1 MKSIIICEGE
11 TDFVFLQHFM
21 KKVNGWNDLSNSKM
35 RPNPSFTSSVNNSFS
50 RDFVRNADMLT
61 IISCGGCGNIK
72 TVFEEVIR
80 KNQNEIFDE
89 ERYSKIVILTD
100 NDETG
105 VEARIVSE
113 LNATSGNSAQIK
125 NNAWTDLTFTDTTQN
140 QFNSELLLL
149 IIPFDENGALE
160 TFLLNSI
167 AKSDSY
173 DAEIIRKAKDFVD
186 NADPHSKYLN
196 HRGFVTKA
204 KLYAYFAIRIEPS
217 VNQFRQRQ
225 DILKSV
231 PWEQYE
237 NVRDCFKELR
247 NL

>member
-21 KKVNGWNDLSNSKM
+21 KKVNGWTDSKQK
-35 RPNPSFTSSVNNSFS
+35 PNPSFTSSVNNSFS
-50 RDFVRNADMLT
+50 RDFVRNSDMLT

-80 KNQNEIFDE
+80 KNQNEILDE

-105 VEARIVSE
+105 VETKIVSE
-113 LNATSGNSAQIK
+113 LNAASGNSAQIK
-125 NNAWTDLTFTDTTQN
+125 NNSWTNLTFTDATQN
-140 QFNSELLLL
+140 KFNSELLLL

-160 TFLLNSI
+160 TFLLSSI
-167 AKSDSY
+167 AKADSY
-173 DAEIIRKAKDFVD
+173 DAEIIRKANDFVD
-186 NADPHSKYLN
+186 NADPQSKYLN

-237 NVRDCFKELR
+237 NVKNCFKELR

>member
-21 KKVNGWNDLSNSKM
+21 KKVNGWNNSKQK
-35 RPNPSFTSSVNNSFS
+35 PNPSFISSVDNSRS
-50 RDFVRNADMLT
+50 RDFIKNADMLT

-100 NDETG
+100 NDEEG
-105 VEARIVSE
+105 VEAKIVSE
-113 LNATSGNSAQIK
+113 LNAASGNSTQIK
-125 NNAWTDLTFTDTTQN
+125 NNTWTDLSFTDATQN
-140 QFNSELLLL
+140 QFTSQLLLL

-160 TFLLNSI
+160 SFLLESI
-167 AKSDSY
+167 SKENTY
-173 DAEIIRKAKDFVD
+173 DAEIIKKAKEFVD
-186 NADPHSKYLN
+186 NADPEKRYLS

-204 KLYAYFAIRIEPS
+204 RLYAYFAIRIEPT

-225 DILKSV
+225 NVLTNV
-231 PWEQYE
+231 PWEKYE
-237 NVRDCFKELR
+237 NVRTVFKELKK
-247 NL
+247 L

>member
-21 KKVNGWNDLSNSKM
+21 KKVNGWNDLSNSNV
-35 RPNPSFTSSVNNSFS
+35 RPNPSFISSVDNSRS
-50 RDFVRNADMLT
+50 RDFIKNADMLT

-80 KNQNEIFDE
+80 KNQNEILDE

-105 VEARIVSE
+105 IEVKIVSE
-113 LNATSGNSAQIK
+113 LNAVSGNSAQIQ
-125 NNAWTDLTFTDTTQN
+125 NNSWTDLSFTDATQN

-160 TFLLNSI
+160 TFLLSSI
-167 AKSDSY
+167 SKQDEYESQIIKKSY
-173 DAEIIRKAKDFVD
+173 DFVEH
-186 NADPHSKYLN
+186 ADPEKRHIDARSFKI
-196 HRGFVTKA
+196 KA
-204 KLYAYFAIRIEPS
+204 VFY
-217 VNQFRQRQ
+217 
-225 DILKSV
+225 
-231 PWEQYE
+231 
-237 NVRDCFKELR
+237 
-247 NL
+247 

>member
-21 KKVNGWNDLSNSKM
+21 KKVNGWNNSKQK
-35 RPNPSFTSSVNNSFS
+35 PNPSFTSSVNNSFS
-50 RDFVRNADMLT
+50 RDFIRNSDMLT

-100 NDETG
+100 NDEEG
-105 VEARIVSE
+105 VEAKIVSE
-113 LNATSGNSAQIK
+113 LNAASGNSAQIQ
-125 NNAWTDLTFTDTTQN
+125 NNSWTDLSFTDATQN

-149 IIPFDENGALE
+149 VIPFDENGALE
-160 TFLLNSI
+160 TFLLSSI
-167 AKSDSY
+167 AKADSY
-173 DAEIIRKAKDFVD
+173 DAEIIRKAKEFVD
-186 NADPHSKYLN
+186 NADPEKKYLS

-204 KLYAYFAIRIEPS
+204 RLYAYFAIRIEPS

-237 NVRDCFKELR
+237 NIRDCFKELR

>member
-21 KKVNGWNDLSNSKM
+21 KKVNGWTDSKQK
-35 RPNPSFTSSVNNSFS
+35 PNPSFTSSVNNSFS
-50 RDFVRNADMLT
+50 RDFIRNSDMLT

-100 NDETG
+100 NDDTG
-105 VEARIVSE
+105 IEAKIVSD
-113 LNATSGNSAQIK
+113 LNAASGNSTQIK
-125 NNAWTDLTFTDTTQN
+125 NNTWTDLTFTDTTQN
-140 QFNSELLLL
+140 QFDSELLLL

-160 TFLLNSI
+160 SFLLESI
-167 AKSDSY
+167 SKENTY
-173 DAEIIRKAKDFVD
+173 DAEIIKKAKEFVD
-186 NADPHSKYLN
+186 NADPEKKYLS
-196 HRGFVTKA
+196 HRGFVIKA
-204 KLYAYFAIRIEPS
+204 RLYAYFAIRIEPS

-237 NVRDCFKELR
+237 NIRDCFKELR

>member
-21 KKVNGWNDLSNSKM
+21 KKVNGWNNSKQK
-35 RPNPSFTSSVNNSFS
+35 PNPSFISSVDNSRS
-50 RDFVRNADMLT
+50 RDFIKNADMLT

-100 NDETG
+100 NDEKG
-105 VEARIVSE
+105 IEEKIVSE
-113 LNATSGNSAQIK
+113 LNAASGNSTQIK
-125 NNAWTDLTFTDTTQN
+125 NNTWTDLTFTDTTQN
-140 QFNSELLLL
+140 QFNSKLLLL

-160 TFLLNSI
+160 TFLLCSI
-167 AKSDSY
+167 AKADSY
-173 DAEIIRKAKDFVD
+173 DAEIIRKAKEFVD
-186 NADPHSKYLN
+186 NADPEKKYLS

-204 KLYAYFAIRIEPS
+204 RLYAYFAIRIEPS

-237 NVRDCFKELR
+237 NIRDCFKELK

>member
-21 KKVNGWNDLSNSKM
+21 EKVNGWNDSKQK
-35 RPNPSFTSSVNNSFS
+35 PNPSFISSVDNSRS
-50 RDFVRNADMLT
+50 RDFIKNADMLT

-100 NDETG
+100 NDDTG
-105 VEARIVSE
+105 IEAKIVSD
-113 LNATSGNSAQIK
+113 LNAASGNSTQIK
-125 NNAWTDLTFTDTTQN
+125 NNTWTDLTFTDTTQN
-140 QFNSELLLL
+140 QFDSELLLL

-160 TFLLNSI
+160 SFLLESI
-167 AKSDSY
+167 SKENTY
-173 DAEIIRKAKDFVD
+173 DAEIIKKAKEFVD
-186 NADPHSKYLN
+186 NADPQSKYLN
-196 HRGFVTKA
+196 QRGFVTKA
-204 KLYAYFAIRIEPS
+204 KFYAYFAIRIEPS

-237 NVRDCFKELR
+237 NIRDCFKELK

>member
-21 KKVNGWNDLSNSKM
+21 KKVNGWTDSKQK
-35 RPNPSFTSSVNNSFS
+35 PNPSFISSVDNSRS
-50 RDFVRNADMLT
+50 RDFIKNADMLT

-105 VEARIVSE
+105 IEAKIVSE
-113 LNATSGNSAQIK
+113 LNAASGNSAQIQ
-125 NNAWTDLTFTDTTQN
+125 NNSWTDLSFTDATQN

-149 IIPFDENGALE
+149 VIPFDENGALE
-160 TFLLNSI
+160 TFLLSSI
-167 AKSDSY
+167 AKQDEYESQIIKKSY
-173 DAEIIRKAKDFVD
+173 DFVEH
-186 NADPHSKYLN
+186 ADPEKRHIDARSFKI
-196 HRGFVTKA
+196 KA
-204 KLYAYFAIRIEPS
+204 VFYAYFAICIEPS
-217 VNQFRQRQ
+217 KKQFSQR
-225 DILKSV
+225 DAIFKSV

-237 NVRDCFKELR
+237 NIRDCFKELR

>member
-21 KKVNGWNDLSNSKM
+21 KKVNGWTDSKQK
-35 RPNPSFTSSVNNSFS
+35 PNPSFTSSVNNSFS
-50 RDFVRNADMLT
+50 RDFIRNSDMLT

-72 TVFEEVIR
+72 NVFEEVVR

-100 NDETG
+100 NDEEG
-105 VEARIVSE
+105 VEAKIVSE
-113 LNATSGNSAQIK
+113 LNAAAGNSTQIK
-125 NNAWTDLTFTDTTQN
+125 NNTWTDLSFTDATQN
-140 QFNSELLLL
+140 QFTSQLLLL
-149 IIPFDENGALE
+149 VIPFDENGALE
-160 TFLLNSI
+160 TFLLSSI
-167 AKSDSY
+167 AKADSY

-186 NADPHSKYLN
+186 NADPQSKYLN
-196 HRGFVTKA
+196 QRGFVTKA
-204 KLYAYFAIRIEPS
+204 KFYAYFAIRIEPS

>member
-21 KKVNGWNDLSNSKM
+21 KKVNGWNDLSNSNV
-35 RPNPSFTSSVNNSFS
+35 RPNPSFISRINNSFS
-50 RDFVRNADMLT
+50 RDFVRNTDMLT
-61 IISCGGCGNIK
+61 IITCGGCGNIK

-100 NDETG
+100 NDDEG
-105 VEARIVSE
+105 VEAKIVSE
-113 LNATSGNSAQIK
+113 LNAASGNSAQIK
-125 NNAWTDLTFTDTTQN
+125 NNTWTDLTFTDATQN

-160 TFLLNSI
+160 TFLLCSI
-167 AKSDSY
+167 AKADSY
-173 DAEIIRKAKDFVD
+173 DAEIIRKANDFVD
-186 NADPHSKYLN
+186 NADPQLKYLN

-237 NVRDCFKELR
+237 NIRDCFKELR

>member
-21 KKVNGWNDLSNSKM
+21 IKVNGWNDSKQM
-35 RPNPSFTSSVNNSFS
+35 PNPSFRSNVNNSLS
-50 RDFVRNADMLT
+50 RDFFKDSNMLT

-80 KNQNEIFDE
+80 RNENEIEDS

-100 NDETG
+100 NDEDC
-105 VEARIVSE
+105 VEEKIIFE
-113 LNATSGNSAQIK
+113 LNDILKNKVQIS
-125 NNAWTDLTFTDTTQN
+125 NNKWTTLTFEDTVHN
-140 QFNSELLLL
+140 QFDSELLLL

-160 TFLLNSI
+160 SFLLESI
-167 AKSDSY
+167 SKKNTY
-173 DAEIIRKAKDFVD
+173 DAEIIKKAKEFVD
-186 NADPHSKYLN
+186 NADPEKKYLS

-204 KLYAYFAIRIEPS
+204 RLYAYFAIRIEPT

-225 DILKSV
+225 NVLTNV
-231 PWEQYE
+231 PWEKYE
-237 NVRDCFKELR
+237 NVRTIFKELKK
-247 NL
+247 L

>member
-21 KKVNGWNDLSNSKM
+21 IKVNGWNDSKQM
-35 RPNPSFTSSVNNSFS
+35 PNPSFRSNVNNSLS
-50 RDFVRNADMLT
+50 RDFFKDSNMLT

-80 KNQNEIFDE
+80 RNENEIEDS

-100 NDETG
+100 NDEDC
-105 VEARIVSE
+105 VEKKIIFE
-113 LNATSGNSAQIK
+113 LNDILKNKVQIS
-125 NNAWTDLTFTDTTQN
+125 NNKWTTLTFEDTVHN
-140 QFNSELLLL
+140 QFDSDLLLL

-160 TFLLNSI
+160 SFLLESI
-167 AKSDSY
+167 SKENTY
-173 DAEIIRKAKDFVD
+173 DAEIIKKAKEFVD
-186 NADPHSKYLN
+186 NADPEKKYLS

-204 KLYAYFAIRIEPS
+204 RLYAYFAIRIEPT

-225 DILKSV
+225 NVLTNV
-231 PWEQYE
+231 PWEKYE
-237 NVRDCFKELR
+237 NVRTVFKELKK
-247 NL
+247 L

>member
-11 TDFVFLQHFM
+11 TDFVFLQHYM
-21 KKVNGWNDLSNSKM
+21 KKVNGWTDSKQK
-35 RPNPSFTSSVNNSFS
+35 PNPSFISSVNNSFS
-50 RDFVRNADMLT
+50 RDFIRNSDMLT

-89 ERYSKIVILTD
+89 ERYAKIVILTD
-100 NDETG
+100 NDEKG
-105 VEARIVSE
+105 IEEKIVSE
-113 LNATSGNSAQIK
+113 LNAASGNSTQIK
-125 NNAWTDLTFTDTTQN
+125 NNTWTDLTFTDTTQN

-173 DAEIIRKAKDFVD
+173 DAEIIRKANDFVD
-186 NADPHSKYLN
+186 NADPQLKYLN

-237 NVRDCFKELR
+237 NIRDCFKELR

>member
-11 TDFVFLQHFM
+11 TDFVFLQHYM
-21 KKVNGWNDLSNSKM
+21 KKVNGWTDSKQK
-35 RPNPSFTSSVNNSFS
+35 PNPSFISSVNNSFS
-50 RDFVRNADMLT
+50 RDFIRNSDMLT

-100 NDETG
+100 NDEKG
-105 VEARIVSE
+105 IEEKIVSE
-113 LNATSGNSAQIK
+113 LNAASGNSTLIK
-125 NNAWTDLTFTDTTQN
+125 NNTWTDLTFTDTTQN

-173 DAEIIRKAKDFVD
+173 DAEIIRKANDFVD
-186 NADPHSKYLN
+186 NADPQLKYLN

-237 NVRDCFKELR
+237 NIRDCFKELR

>member
-21 KKVNGWNDLSNSKM
+21 IKVNGWNDSKQM
-35 RPNPSFTSSVNNSFS
+35 PNPSFRSNVNNSLS
-50 RDFVRNADMLT
+50 RDFFKDSNMLT

-80 KNQNEIFDE
+80 RNENEIEDS

-100 NDETG
+100 NDEDC
-105 VEARIVSE
+105 VEEKIIFE
-113 LNATSGNSAQIK
+113 LNDILKNKVQIS
-125 NNAWTDLTFTDTTQN
+125 NNKWTTLTFEDTVHN
-140 QFNSELLLL
+140 QFDSELLLL

-160 TFLLNSI
+160 SFLLESI
-167 AKSDSY
+167 SKENTY
-173 DAEIIRKAKDFVD
+173 DAEIIKKAKEFVD
-186 NADPHSKYLN
+186 NADPEKKYLS

-204 KLYAYFAIRIEPS
+204 RLYAYFAIRIEPT

-225 DILKSV
+225 NVLTNV
-231 PWEQYE
+231 PWEKYE
-237 NVRDCFKELR
+237 NVRTIFKELKK
-247 NL
+247 L

>member
-21 KKVNGWNDLSNSKM
+21 EKVNGWNDSKQK
-35 RPNPSFTSSVNNSFS
+35 PNPSFISSVDNSRS
-50 RDFVRNADMLT
+50 RDFIKNADMLT

-100 NDETG
+100 NDDTG
-105 VEARIVSE
+105 IEAKIVSD
-113 LNATSGNSAQIK
+113 LNAASGNSTQIK
-125 NNAWTDLTFTDTTQN
+125 NNTWTDLTFTDTTQN
-140 QFNSELLLL
+140 QFDSELLLL

-160 TFLLNSI
+160 SFLLESI
-167 AKSDSY
+167 SKENTY
-173 DAEIIRKAKDFVD
+173 DAEIIKKAKEFVD
-186 NADPHSKYLN
+186 NADPEKKYLS
-196 HRGFVTKA
+196 HRGFVIKA
-204 KLYAYFAIRIEPS
+204 RLYAYFAIRIEPS

-237 NVRDCFKELR
+237 NIRDCFKELR

>member
-21 KKVNGWNDLSNSKM
+21 KKVNGWTDSKQK
-35 RPNPSFTSSVNNSFS
+35 PNPSFKSSVNNSFS
-50 RDFVRNADMLT
+50 RDFVRNSDMLT
-61 IISCGGCGNIK
+61 IIYCGGCGNIK
-72 TVFEEVIR
+72 SIFEEVVR
-80 KNQNEIFDE
+80 KNQNEILDE

-100 NDETG
+100 NDDEG
-105 VEARIVSE
+105 VEAKIVSE
-113 LNATSGNSAQIK
+113 LNAASGNSAQIK
-125 NNAWTDLTFTDTTQN
+125 NNSWTDLTFTDLTQN
-140 QFNSELLLL
+140 QFNTELLLL

-160 TFLLNSI
+160 TFLLSSI
-167 AKSDSY
+167 AKTDSY
-173 DAEIIRKAKDFVD
+173 DAEIIRKANDFVD
-186 NADPHSKYLN
+186 NADPQSKYLN
-196 HRGFVTKA
+196 HRGFKTKA

-237 NVRDCFKELR
+237 NIRDCFKELR

>member
-1 MKSIIICEGE
+1 MRSIIICEGE

-21 KKVNGWNDLSNSKM
+21 KKVNGWSDLKQK
-35 RPNPSFTSSVNNSFS
+35 PNPSFTSSVNNSFS
-50 RDFVRNADMLT
+50 RDFIKKADMLT

-89 ERYSKIVILTD
+89 ERYSKIIILTD

-105 VEARIVSE
+105 VETKIVSE
-113 LNATSGNSAQIK
+113 LNAASGNSAQIK
-125 NNAWTDLTFTDTTQN
+125 NNSWTNLSFTDATQN
-140 QFNSELLLL
+140 PFTSQLLLL

-160 TFLLNSI
+160 TFLLSSI
-167 AKSDSY
+167 AKADSY
-173 DAEIIRKAKDFVD
+173 DAEIIRKANDFVD
-186 NADPHSKYLN
+186 NADPQSKYLN

-237 NVRDCFKELR
+237 TVRDCFKELR
-247 NL
+247 KL